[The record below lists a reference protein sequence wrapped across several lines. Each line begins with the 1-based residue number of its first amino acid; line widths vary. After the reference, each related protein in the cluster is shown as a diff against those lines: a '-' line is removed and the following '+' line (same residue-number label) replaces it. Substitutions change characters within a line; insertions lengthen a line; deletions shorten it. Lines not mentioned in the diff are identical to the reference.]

1 MSTSTNG
8 VLLWYPWAQ
17 GGPMYS
23 DHSKMADNMCSC
35 QCWSVCR
42 EKRTWLLHVQSC
54 NYLSGFPSD
63 TLSKLSCLSP
73 GHFRSVLSAWQRC
86 TSQGWVGT
94 IATTNNTSP
103 RICNFSHHGEHSKS
117 DRFWLQSGSGQP
129 IFTWGS
135 WTNVSLFDRIPNSVQ
150 FWSYQRINHYNS
162 FSLLQEVFFHCS
174 RSLLLVHPYLLQT
187 RNSNNLTDCC
197 L

>member
-1 MSTSTNG
+1 MSG
-8 VLLWYPWAQ
+8 YP
-17 GGPMYS
+17 
-23 DHSKMADNMCSC
+23 
-35 QCWSVCR
+35 
-42 EKRTWLLHVQSC
+42 
-54 NYLSGFPSD
+54 
-63 TLSKLSCLSP
+63 
-73 GHFRSVLSAWQRC
+73 
-86 TSQGWVGT
+86 

-117 DRFWLQSGSGQP
+117 ERFWLQSGSGQP

-162 FSLLQEVFFHCS
+162 FSLLQEVFFHCI

-187 RNSNNLTDCC
+187 RNSNNLTDGC
-197 L
+197 LQINLLAVVKKCNWAREFPSTFALGVGSTVNRSIESTFRLNPLL